1 MHKWKSMHNSL
12 IRHHQLLVGTSV
24 KSRDW
29 LGNWRKHIQKI
40 DCNFRN
46 SHFTSLL
53 ANRTTQ
59 QVHRKYRLLCATTH
73 RMWYFSIAKKIPKS
87 RLHAVCMTT
96 WQAAKCPVR
105 KLPPLPLWGGGCIG
119 FSRRRQ
125 KFSVNRWKYVKK
137 ETRYCLYWFMR
148 LSNCDH
154 FSNSYFQIRSIMAA
168 GLSQF
173 DAISHSILT
182 MTRE

>member
-12 IRHHQLLVGTSV
+12 IRHHQLLVSTSM

-29 LGNWRKHIQKI
+29 LGNRRKHIQKI

-53 ANRTTQ
+53 ANRNTTSPSKISTAQ
-59 QVHRKYRLLCATTH
+59 CDDAPYVILPLRKKFR
-73 RMWYFSIAKKIPKS
+73 K
-87 RLHAVCMTT
+87 VDCMRFA
-96 WQAAKCPVR
+96 WLDDKPQNVQCGNYHHSPVR
-105 KLPPLPLWGGGCIG
+105 WGWIG

-125 KFSVNRWKYVKK
+125 KLSVNRWKYVKK
-137 ETRYCLYWFMR
+137 ETHYCLYWFMR

-154 FSNSYFQIRSIMAA
+154 FSNS
-168 GLSQF
+168 
-173 DAISHSILT
+173 
-182 MTRE
+182 